1 MNCEQGKE
9 MDINGSTRVTVKR
22 TGHRTEFT
30 YYTDEKRIAAEIFE
44 SGRMI
49 RREGTIPDGPVVECY
64 PDGAVKRV
72 VSYRDQRYHGQ
83 SLTYYHSGELLEEQ
97 YFRNGK
103 LDGPCV
109 RYRRDGILWTESS
122 YLSGRLHGAFRTY
135 HDNGQIEA
143 AGCYEK
149 GKLCGD
155 YEYYD
160 RYGCL
165 REKGEFRNGK
175 RAGTWTSYSESG
187 EVAQTCAYRTDTIS
201 AFAREPDV

>member
-9 MDINGSTRVTVKR
+9 MDINGRTRVTMKR

-30 YYTDEKRIAAEIFE
+30 YYTGEKKIAAEILE
-44 SGRMI
+44 SDRMI
-49 RREGTIPDGPVVECY
+49 RKEGTIPDGPVVECY

-72 VSYRDQRYHGQ
+72 VNYRNQRCHGQ

-97 YFRNGK
+97 YFCNGR
-103 LDGPCV
+103 LDGPSV
-109 RYRRDGILWTESS
+109 RYRRDGILWMETS
-122 YLSGRLHGAFRTY
+122 YLSGRLHGAFTTY

-143 AGCYEK
+143 AGYYEK
-149 GKLCGD
+149 GKLTGD
-155 YEYYD
+155 YEWYD

-175 RAGTWTSYSESG
+175 RAGTWTSYCESG
-187 EVAQTCAYRTDTIS
+187 EVAQTRVYQTDQPP
-201 AFAREPDV
+201 AFTREP